1 MTRSGE
7 TLIFENIWNVF
18 LGLFSSFSYCC
29 YLLLLPFS
37 NCFSLN
43 HFFRLYYF
51 YYFTLDYLLPNAVTF
66 GQENL
71 GKNSPF
77 KVILNWI
84 QNQADAYLSLD
95 ILMTSVLTTIYLQFS
110 KSYKTIPVGAIHKV
124 RTLKISKVKNPPPTP
139 YSIHL
144 NTFDIILAFHLV
156 HA

>member
-7 TLIFENIWNVF
+7 TLIFENIWNAF
-18 LGLFSSFSYCC
+18 FGFIFKFQLLLSSTTATTFQLLFSKS
-29 YLLLLPFS
+29 LLSSLLFILFHS
-37 NCFSLN
+37 GLS
-43 HFFRLYYF
+43 
-51 YYFTLDYLLPNAVTF
+51 FTLTAF

-84 QNQADAYLSLD
+84 QNQADAYLSLE

-124 RTLKISKVKNPPPTP
+124 SMLKISKVKNPPPTP

-144 NTFDIILAFHLV
+144 NAFDIILAFHLV